1 MGVGYTS
8 SSSPPLPISPLKAG
22 RRWASSGTQANGEGN
37 KVVHD
42 CIYTRGDVLRLGFE
56 ARCVGVEG
64 TRYLWHGDRGL
75 RVDERTGTTLISDP
89 AVLPEGP
96 WIATAW
102 GEEEIA
108 AGETLPRP

>member
-1 MGVGYTS
+1 M
-8 SSSPPLPISPLKAG
+8 
-22 RRWASSGTQANGEGN
+22 
-37 KVVHD
+37 VHD

-64 TRYLWHGDRGL
+64 ARYLWHGDCGL

-102 GEEEIA
+102 GEEELRE
-108 AGETLPRP
+108 GETLPRP